1 MKGIRDRAHA
11 GRAEDDVDI
20 TVVEKVSLAGR
31 NRDRLPEL
39 DVQSPESVYSAA
51 IEPIGDIP
59 NTDVSGEVEAVQGET
74 VEVPGKAWAR
84 ASSDGGAVV
93 SCLRR
98 RHHASTGPRT
108 PSYLIA
114 RALSV

>member
-39 DVQSPESVYSAA
+39 DVQSPQSVYSAA
-51 IEPIGDIP
+51 TEPIGDIP
-59 NTDVSGEVEAVQGET
+59 NTNVSGEAGAVQG
-74 VEVPGKAWAR
+74 
-84 ASSDGGAVV
+84 
-93 SCLRR
+93 
-98 RHHASTGPRT
+98 
-108 PSYLIA
+108 
-114 RALSV
+114 